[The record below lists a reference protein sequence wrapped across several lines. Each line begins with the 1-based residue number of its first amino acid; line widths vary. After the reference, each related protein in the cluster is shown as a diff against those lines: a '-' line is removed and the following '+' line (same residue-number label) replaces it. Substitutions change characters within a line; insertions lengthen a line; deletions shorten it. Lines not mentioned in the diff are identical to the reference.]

1 MVASKYNPD
10 IREYPGYKWRPAMKS
25 DYERIAAAIR
35 FIERNAPDQPSLA
48 DIASALGLSAFHF
61 QRLFQRWVGVSP
73 KRFLQF
79 LTVQHAKQL
88 LEQSRSVLDT
98 TYEVGLSG
106 PARLHDHFVSLE
118 AVTPGEYKTR
128 GSGLRIGYGIQP
140 SPFGSMFLATTP
152 RGVCWLSFL
161 SDEPVERELASLKRF
176 WQGAEL
182 YPDKEGT
189 GAVAEKIYSR
199 RKNANGSLSL
209 LVKGTNFQINVWKAL
224 LSIPPGLLC
233 SYSQVAR
240 AIGNP
245 SASRAVGRALAVNPV
260 AYLIPCHRVIRKVGI
275 PGDYRWGYIRKKAL
289 IAWEAANLTAQPEE
303 PTFGGQ

>member
-1 MVASKYNPD
+1 MQ
-10 IREYPGYKWRPAMKS
+10 S

-35 FIERNAPDQPSLA
+35 FIERNAPDQPTLA
-48 DIASALGLSAFHF
+48 NIASELGLSTFHC
-61 QRLFQRWVGVSP
+61 QRLFHRWAGVSP

-88 LEQSRSVLDT
+88 LGQAKSVLYT
-98 TYEVGLSG
+98 TYEVGLSS

-128 GSGLRIGYGIQP
+128 GAGLRIGYGIQP
-140 SPFGSMFLATTP
+140 SPFGSMFLATTQ

-161 SDEPVERELASLKRF
+161 SDEPAERELASLKRF
-176 WQGAEL
+176 WQGAEFS
-182 YPDKEGT
+182 PDKEGT
-189 GAVAEKIYSR
+189 GAMAKRIFR
-199 RKNANGSLSL
+199 RQENENGSLTL

-224 LSIPPGLLC
+224 LRIPPGLLC

-275 PGDYRWGYIRKKAL
+275 PGDYRWGDIRKKAL
-289 IAWEAANLTAQPEE
+289 IAWETANLSFKPEDR
-303 PTFGGQ
+303 TFYGL